1 MDSQTPQG
9 RKICLTQWV
18 LVMLMGLFG
27 GIIGGMINFNATSL
41 LEKLPGIAV
50 GVVVGLVLS
59 GIGMSFYMRW
69 KRSRLRS

>member
-27 GIIGGMINFNATSL
+27 GIIGGMITFNATSL